1 MSAPQELPCQ
11 TDWDRVAAAAYVA
24 FWEAREPHPEAPVR
38 LTGWHQLAEIHREPW
53 RVAVK
58 HALQTWLHC
67 DFRSALQDAEVVR
80 EVAAMLVVSKE
91 ERAAQRLMLCV
102 AMVPLMLIDAK
113 VLDGTSA
120 EIFPPTGNE
129 R

>member
-1 MSAPQELPCQ
+1 MSDSPELPCQ
-11 TDWDRVAAAAYVA
+11 TDWDRLAQAAYVS

-38 LTGWHQLAEIHREPW
+38 LTGWHQLAEIHRAPW

-80 EVAAMLVVSKE
+80 NVAAMLVVSE
-91 ERAAQRLMLCV
+91 GEPAAERLVRCV
-102 AMVPLMLIDAK
+102 ALVPLVLIDAK

-120 EIFPPTGNE
+120 EIFPPME
-129 R
+129 DDQ